1 MRWKY
6 ASIQPWLGKELVVV
20 DEAGRTWIGPAAFLT
35 CLWATARY
43 RAISYTLARP
53 ALAPLAEQ
61 FFMFVSKRRSR
72 FGSRGDDE
80 GDCSWCDGIM
90 VTHNQS

>member
-1 MRWKY
+1 ME
-6 ASIQPWLGKELVVV
+6 PWLGKQLVVV
-20 DEAGRTWIGPAAFLT
+20 DDEGRTWVGPAAFLT

-61 FFMFVSKRRSR
+61 FFMFVSKRRDR
-72 FGSRGDDE
+72 FGRRGDDND
-80 GDCSWCDGIM
+80 DCSWCDGII
-90 VTHNQS
+90 VSHDPS